1 MRESDDGPIAAPGD
15 EDDVSTETT
24 GTPSDDTA
32 SDEPRIVDDERARR
46 YELWVG
52 DDRVGFSAYRREPGR
67 VTFTHTVVD
76 PAFEGH
82 GYGSAIARAVVAD
95 AVGRGET
102 IVPRCPFIRS
112 WLEKHP
118 DAASDIEWTE
128 AS

>member
-1 MRESDDGPIAAPGD
+1 M
-15 EDDVSTETT
+15 T
-24 GTPSDDTA
+24 SDDT
-32 SDEPRIVDDERARR
+32 DQGTVEPRVVNDEASRR

-67 VTFTHTVVD
+67 ITFTHTVVD
-76 PAFEGH
+76 PGHEGN

-95 AVGRGET
+95 AVERGET

-118 DAASDIEWTE
+118 DAATDVEWNQG
-128 AS
+128 A